1 MANDEERYK
10 IVEDMG
16 VVVDTHTGKKYDFE
30 STVKLLNDTEKFR
43 AYNKEQRKIFEN
55 VVYDMTD
62 VIDGFI
68 KLEKLKR
75 EGWI

>member
-1 MANDEERYK
+1 MANDKERYK
-10 IVEDMG
+10 VEGIG
-16 VVVDTHTGKKYDFE
+16 VVVDTHTNKKYDLE
-30 STVKLLNDTEKFR
+30 GIVKVLNDTEKFR
-43 AYNKEQRKIFEN
+43 VHHQEQRKIFEN

-62 VIDGFI
+62 VIDGFT

>member
-1 MANDEERYK
+1 MANDKERYK
-10 IVEDMG
+10 VEGIG
-16 VVVDTHTGKKYDFE
+16 VVVDTHTNKKYDLE
-30 STVKLLNDTEKFR
+30 GIVKVLNDTEKFR

>member
-1 MANDEERYK
+1 MTDKERYK
-10 IVEDMG
+10 LEGIG
-16 VVVDTHTGKKYDFE
+16 VVVDTHTNKKYDLE

-43 AYNKEQRKIFEN
+43 VYHQEQRKIFEN

>member
-1 MANDEERYK
+1 MTDKERYK
-10 IVEDMG
+10 LEGIG
-16 VVVDTHTGKKYDFE
+16 VVVDTHTDKKYDIE

-43 AYNKEQRKIFEN
+43 VHHQEQRKIFEN

>member
-1 MANDEERYK
+1 MNEKERYK
-10 IVEDMG
+10 KDGEKIIDVTTNQKYSFDEIVK
-16 VVVDTHTGKKYDFE
+16 V
-30 STVKLLNDTEKFR
+30 LNDTEKFR
-43 AYNKEQRKIFEN
+43 VHHQEQRKVFEN
-55 VVYDMTD
+55 IVYDMTD